1 MESDGMGS
9 IQEMIK
15 NDLNS
20 SELIEKFKQLG
31 LEKGFKY
38 RSIEF
43 QDVEIEKDKIT
54 IKIKTT

>member
-43 QDVEIEKDKIT
+43 QDVEIEEDKIT

>member
-1 MESDGMGS
+1 MGS
-9 IQEMIK
+9 IQEMAK

-31 LEKGFKY
+31 LEKGFNY

-43 QDVEIEKDKIT
+43 QDVEIEEDKIT

>member
-1 MESDGMGS
+1 MGS

-31 LEKGFKY
+31 SEKGL
-38 RSIEF
+38 
-43 QDVEIEKDKIT
+43 D
-54 IKIKTT
+54 

>member
-31 LEKGFKY
+31 LEKGFNY